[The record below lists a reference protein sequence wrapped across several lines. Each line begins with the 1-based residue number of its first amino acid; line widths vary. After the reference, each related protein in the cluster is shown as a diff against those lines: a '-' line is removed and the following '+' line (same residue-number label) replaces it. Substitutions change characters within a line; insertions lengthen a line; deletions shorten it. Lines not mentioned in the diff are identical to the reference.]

1 MNECKEAF
9 AEPAL
14 LAIFSLLAVYY
25 NYIPNVALFF
35 FLFPLPPLSILCE
48 ERRIIWFIC
57 LVLILVE

>member
-35 FLFPLPPLSILCE
+35 FLFPLPPPFQSYVKRE
-48 ERRIIWFIC
+48 G
-57 LVLILVE
+57 